1 MEIDTTPLELLQI
14 VVEHQS
20 VVRTKQDLINLSL
33 SVLMLKTVPVFLIP
47 AIQQRRCLRYYCILS
62 IKVTAVSPA
71 VVTAFPAD

>member
-20 VVRTKQDLINLSL
+20 IVRTKQDLINLSL

-47 AIQQRRCLRYYCILS
+47 AVQQ
-62 IKVTAVSPA
+62 
-71 VVTAFPAD
+71 